1 MEMKNKVLRALKAY
15 RGLTAEQIAANIPAS
30 RTWVVSIECG
40 RVRNVDWLGRYVD
53 ALGGVGVI
61 NQLIEALQ
69 RLRDMILAVRD
80 GDHLLYC

>member
-1 MEMKNKVLRALKAY
+1 MRNKVLRALKAY
-15 RGLTAEQIAANIPAS
+15 RGLTSEQVAANIPAS
-30 RTWVVSIECG
+30 RTWVVSIENG
-40 RVRNVDWLGRYVD
+40 RVRSVDWLGRYVD
-53 ALGGVGVI
+53 ALGGIGAI